1 MACVVTALAAVTD
14 IADAADK
21 MIAPVIMEAN
31 SLLIL
36 VLFFVI
42 VIAPLFSIFVLAVLL
57 FENVF
62 VLFVLIS
69 PFRGVPFVV
78 SIA

>member
-1 MACVVTALAAVTD
+1 MVTALAAVTD

-21 MIAPVIMEAN
+21 IIAPVIMEAN

-36 VLFFVI
+36 VLFFII
-42 VIAPLFSIFVLAVLL
+42 VIAPLLSKFVLAVLL
-57 FENVF
+57 FDNVF
-62 VLFVLIS
+62 VLFMLIS
-69 PFRGVPFVV
+69 PLRVFLFVV